1 MYLTQAEADAKGLPS
16 VQEQIDRHNAALR
29 IVSLTAGQ
37 VERVGYVQPANTELR
52 KVWGNGVYH
61 YELRPAG
68 YRTQYERE
76 IEAEAL
82 ASDAGQCFNCGLDHV
97 LFFGA
102 SKCPRCGEGR

>member
-29 IVSLTAGQ
+29 I
-37 VERVGYVQPANTELR
+37 
-52 KVWGNGVYH
+52 
-61 YELRPAG
+61 
-68 YRTQYERE
+68 
-76 IEAEAL
+76 EAL